1 MTDSLQQLLIICPL
15 LCLLQALAALPWLWV
30 LDPDLARQQLRRPV
44 VWGYLALGSI
54 LVGAAGAFLVFSG
67 ADRDT
72 LAGWGRVYGS
82 VLQLQLSANF
92 FVFAFAIMLY
102 FWPKGGAVALAAF
115 REGIRQPMF
124 WLLTLAGL
132 LLIAI
137 SPFIPYF
144 TFGEDYKMV
153 KELGYS
159 QMLLFT
165 AAFAVIAASTSIS
178 EEIEGRTAITL
189 MSKPVSRRHFLL
201 GKFIGILLAA
211 LVMCALLVWL
221 LVWILLFKDTDA
233 YERLQRGLQETP
245 DPAWL
250 VIALRDHVPAGE
262 GSDLLRG
269 VGLWMD
275 DSASLL
281 PGVAVSFC
289 HVMILLAVA
298 VALATRLPMLVTVP
312 LCLAVYFLGHL
323 TPILKAVAAQH
334 LQEQET
340 GYQLIAFLADVFDTV
355 LPGLDL
361 FDLSPAVI
369 REAPLPPARFSLY
382 TLSVSLYALVYTAI
396 ALLFGLILFEDR
408 DLA

>member
-30 LDPDLARQQLRRPV
+30 LDPDLAQRQWRRPA
-44 VWGYLALGSI
+44 VWGYLLLGSI
-54 LVGAAGAFLVFSG
+54 LVGGAGAFFVFPG
-67 ADRDT
+67 ADRST
-72 LAGWGRVYGS
+72 LAGWGRIYGS
-82 VLQLQLSANF
+82 VLQLQLSF
-92 FVFAFAIMLY
+92 DFFIFVFASLLFL
-102 FWPKGGAVALAAF
+102 WPKGGAVALAAF

-132 LLIAI
+132 LLIGI

-211 LVMCALLVWL
+211 LFMAFQMWL
-221 LVWILLFKDTDA
+221 ALVWILLFKDTDA

-250 VIALRDHVPAGE
+250 VIALRDYVPSGE
-262 GSDLLRG
+262 GADLLRG
-269 VGLWMD
+269 IGLWID
-275 DSASLL
+275 DSAALL
-281 PGVAVSFC
+281 PGVVVSFG

-298 VALATRLPMLVTVP
+298 VGAASRQAACSSRLRR
-312 LCLAVYFLGHL
+312 YQSG
-323 TPILKAVAAQH
+323 KQSAQ
-334 LQEQET
+334 
-340 GYQLIAFLADVFDTV
+340 
-355 LPGLDL
+355 
-361 FDLSPAVI
+361 LSA
-369 REAPLPPARFSLY
+369 
-382 TLSVSLYALVYTAI
+382 
-396 ALLFGLILFEDR
+396 
-408 DLA
+408 